1 MTQWF
6 RGILWRRGSRTAP
19 LWLMGLSV
27 LSTACVAT
35 KGDVRR
41 LQMDLAAVRARQDSL
56 HRDLMRQDRVL
67 LDTLRRSGEF
77 SRDMQSRL
85 TAQIRE
91 LKDLMEVLQQLMGQT
106 QQRIAEARSEVERLQ
121 RQQQTTA
128 PPPMTPATD
137 TSAATS
143 PDELY
148 RTGIQKYNEKKKSA
162 GTARLAFE
170 ELLREFPN
178 HERAPDAQYHL
189 AETYYLE
196 GDIEQAWIEFDRVVE
211 MYPSSPRAP
220 IALFRAGF
228 IAEEKRERTKARQFY
243 TRLRDRYPRSEEAR
257 QAAERLRSLRE

>member
-1 MTQWF
+1 
-6 RGILWRRGSRTAP
+6 
-19 LWLMGLSV
+19 MGLTIFS
-27 LSTACVAT
+27 SACVAT
-35 KGDVRR
+35 KGDVRK

-56 HRDLMRQDRVL
+56 HRDLVRQDRIL
-67 LDTLRRSGEF
+67 LDTLRRSGEL

-121 RQQQTTA
+121 RQQPAA
-128 PPPMTPATD
+128 PTPMSPAAD

-143 PDELY
+143 ADALY
-148 RTGIQKYNEKKKSA
+148 RTGIQKYNEKSA
-162 GTARLAFE
+162 ATARLAFE

-189 AETYYLE
+189 AETYYLD
-196 GDIEQAWIEFDRVVE
+196 GDIEQAWTEFERVVE
-211 MYPSSPRAP
+211 MYPRSPRAP

-228 IAEEKRERTKARQFY
+228 IAEEKRDRTKARQFY
-243 TRLRDRYPRSEEAR
+243 TRLRDRYPTSEEAR
-257 QAAERLRSLRE
+257 QAADRLRSLRE